1 VQMRCQEAYQEE
13 NTSSRDGI
21 VGDIYPELDLLHMDQ
36 PGSPVS
42 RDLVESIRRQ
52 EHILHGEETYDE
64 DEDDEDETFLEYH
77 SPDEGNMSD
86 EDIDD
91 D

>member
-1 VQMRCQEAYQEE
+1 
-13 NTSSRDGI
+13 
-21 VGDIYPELDLLHMDQ
+21 MDQ
-36 PGSPVS
+36 PGNPVS
-42 RDLVESIRRQ
+42 RDLVESIRRH
-52 EHILHGEETYDE
+52 EHTAQGEETYDE

-86 EDIDD
+86 EDSDD